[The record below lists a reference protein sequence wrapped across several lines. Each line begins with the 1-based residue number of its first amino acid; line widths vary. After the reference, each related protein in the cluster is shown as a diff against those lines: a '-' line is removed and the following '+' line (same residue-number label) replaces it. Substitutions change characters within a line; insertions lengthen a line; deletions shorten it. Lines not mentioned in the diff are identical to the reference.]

1 MLAAIASGD
10 GVNNNN
16 IIILLFRNGDII
28 YIYTG

>member
-1 MLAAIASGD
+1 MLAAITADD

-28 YIYTG
+28 YINMG